1 MHVHLKF
8 PSTLSEE
15 SFMVSA
21 FKSLKKPLFPF
32 LVAEQY
38 NLNELSPLQKEFIL
52 ILTQVQIFFLNTI
65 AADISGGWWVD
76 SGSRH

>member
-15 SFMVSA
+15 SFI
-21 FKSLKKPLFPF
+21 KSLKEPLFPF

-52 ILTQVQIFFLNTI
+52 ILTQVQIFFLNI